1 MPPAG
6 AAVNANAD
14 TNPPSREIFEEFD
27 KDKDNYLSLN
37 EAADMF
43 LTVTKRVTAL
53 PATAQVASQEG
64 EYLGKM
70 FSELAKAHRKKTAA
84 QPGTAAAD
92 VDLRDDSTFCHPFK
106 YKYLGSLASLGS
118 AAVFDRDGFSL
129 AGGLMAMYAWRS
141 IYWSQQTSMRTRF
154 MLMLD
159 WVKRGLFGR
168 DLSRF

>member
-1 MPPAG
+1 MPPA
-6 AAVNANAD
+6 NI
-14 TNPPSREIFEEFD
+14 SREIFEEFD
-27 KDKDNYLSLN
+27 KDHDNYLSLN

-43 LTVTKRVTAL
+43 MTVTKRVTAL

-70 FSELAKAHRKKTAA
+70 FSELSKRHKKKTE
-84 QPGTAAAD
+84 QGKVDPEQ
-92 VDLRDDSTFCHPFK
+92 DLRDDSTYFHPFK
-106 YKYLGSLASLGS
+106 YRYLGSLASLGS